1 MVQIRSQSSRMLR
14 GIQISVLLMAASLY
28 SAPNASG
35 QAPTATSTPEVPAA
49 VSAVQE
55 SAPAAPQE
63 PAPPLPRDLSPLEQG
78 AVSPPAPASAPLSAP
93 APLSTPRAD
102 VSLSRQQGLY
112 ILGPGDVVQVDI
124 FNVPEFS
131 GAQQILLDGTVS
143 LPLAGTVILD
153 GLTLQQAADEIG
165 FRLSAFLERPIVNV
179 SLNSARPLDIAVV
192 GEVRRPG
199 SYTASAGEVP
209 TVTELIQQ
217 AGGITQTADIR
228 RIQVRRVGVN
238 GNEQNF
244 TIDLWAL
251 LQAGDPRRDLG
262 LLDGD
267 SIYVPTASAIAPE
280 EASDLAAANF
290 SPDQITVNIIGEVE
304 RSGTVSLPTNA
315 SLNQALLAAGGFT
328 PRADTYSVDLIRVNP
343 NGSVTK
349 REIPVNLA
357 QGLNE
362 QTNPTLLNSDVITV
376 RKTGIAQVAE
386 SIGVITQPLI
396 GIRTLVNLVE
406 DGF

>member
-1 MVQIRSQSSRMLR
+1 MIQIRSQSPWVLR
-14 GIQISVLLMAASLY
+14 GVQASALLMTTALCWTS
-28 SAPNASG
+28 NALA
-35 QAPTATSTPEVPAA
+35 QESTPTSIPEAPAA
-49 VSAVQE
+49 VSAAQDSVP
-55 SAPAAPQE
+55 STSQE
-63 PAPPLPRDLSPLEQG
+63 PLPSAAQEPLPSDPQG
-78 AVSPPAPASAPLSAP
+78 AVSPPAP

-102 VSLSRQQGLY
+102 VTLTRQQGLY

-131 GAQQILLDGTVS
+131 GSQQILLDGTVS

-179 SLNSARPLDIAVV
+179 TLNTARPLDIAVV

-199 SYTASAGEVP
+199 AYTATAGEIP

-238 GNEQNF
+238 GREESF

-251 LQAGDPRRDLG
+251 LQSGDPRRDLG

-267 SIYVPTASAIAPE
+267 SIYVPTASVIAPE
-280 EASDLAAANF
+280 EASDLATANF
-290 SPDQITVNIIGEVE
+290 SPDQITINIVGEVR
-304 RSGTVSLPTNA
+304 RSGNLNLPTNA
-315 SLNQALLAAGGFT
+315 SLNQAILAAGGFT
-328 PRADTYSVDLIRVNP
+328 PRADTYSVDLIRINP

-396 GIRTLVNLVE
+396 GIRSLVNLVE
-406 DGF
+406 DF